1 MSTIRSLCTKSNK
14 LWGGRFVGKVDPLME
29 RFNASIDFDKRLC
42 LVDAKASIAYANA
55 MTKTGLLTKEEN
67 EAIRNGMEQVHEE
80 WKSGTFEIKHE
91 VDEDIHTANERR
103 LTEII
108 GAGVAGK
115 LHTGRSR
122 NDQVA
127 TDVRLWL
134 KHTVEEME
142 GKLKSLI
149 EVASNRAE
157 AEIDVLMPGYTH
169 LQPAQPIRWS
179 HWILSHAWSWQRDL
193 SRIQDLYKRVDVMPL
208 GSGALAGHPFGL
220 DRVALAKDL
229 GFSSVS
235 PNSLDAVSDRD
246 FIAEFHFWAS
256 LSGVHLSRWAE
267 DLIIYS
273 SREFGFVQCSD
284 AYVMFHCL
292 FPQNPHTL
300 RKKKTSG
307 TPPEAV
313 SCHRKRILMVWNYFE
328 ESVVEVWEILR
339 VFS

>member
-1 MSTIRSLCTKSNK
+1 M
-14 LWGGRFVGKVDPLME
+14 
-29 RFNASIDFDKRLC
+29 
-42 LVDAKASIAYANA
+42 
-55 MTKTGLLTKEEN
+55 
-67 EAIRNGMEQVHEE
+67 
-80 WKSGTFEIKHE
+80 
-91 VDEDIHTANERR
+91 
-103 LTEII
+103 
-108 GAGVAGK
+108 
-115 LHTGRSR
+115 
-122 NDQVA
+122 
-127 TDVRLWL
+127 RLWL

-284 AYVMFHCL
+284 AYVMFHFL

-300 RKKKTSG
+300 RKKKLQ
-307 TPPEAV
+307 V
-313 SCHRKRILMVWNYFE
+313 RHRKQSHATE
-328 ESVVEVWEILR
+328 KES
-339 VFS
+339 